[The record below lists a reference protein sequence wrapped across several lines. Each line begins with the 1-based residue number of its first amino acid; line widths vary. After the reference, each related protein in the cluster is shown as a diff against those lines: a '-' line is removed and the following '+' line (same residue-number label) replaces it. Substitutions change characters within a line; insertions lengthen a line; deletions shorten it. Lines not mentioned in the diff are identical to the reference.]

1 MSEMSQELK
10 DYYLKEAD
18 NHADFLTEKV
28 FKPAFVMAF
37 IHGVKHGREDEQK
50 ELEASQKLHEKKVK
64 LKDVLNSEA
73 KQDFTQAAIEGNS
86 MITIGGNTYILHR
99 ER

>member
-1 MSEMSQELK
+1 MSPIPSNWMWFVSTNK
-10 DYYLKEAD
+10 SGNRIVTKTATD
-18 NHADFLTEKV
+18 DFKST
-28 FKPAFVMAF
+28 
-37 IHGVKHGREDEQK
+37 
-50 ELEASQKLHEKKVK
+50 EKKVK